1 MTFFDIILHI
11 KNKIDF
17 LFIVILFPAT
27 TTMDLDLYYIFT
39 LMCTVAA
46 LIVAVARFSS
56 RQPEIL
62 TLTVNFRGYS
72 VKIPVKNGNVVIK
85 IVGMTKQ
92 CVGSD
97 QKEYA
102 DAFVDALHKFLKA
115 HPGLIQN
122 FVVIWDG
129 DDLKEG
135 SFTWWMVFVRAE
147 VQRLHLPVQVKA
159 FCFSHSETPYKL
171 VSQQTRDKND
181 EILSTEAIWF
191 DDFITPEFGIT
202 FKEVERAFDRL
213 MKTDQCDKLIAVNAD
228 PDRRGYLLLGLASI
242 RFAHFYFGG
251 VEIPLV
257 LTSMGPLDYRGTVT
271 SGEFFLKENEALW
284 LDALHKE

>member
-1 MTFFDIILHI
+1 M
-11 KNKIDF
+11 
-17 LFIVILFPAT
+17 
-27 TTMDLDLYYIFT
+27 Y
-39 LMCTVAA
+39 TVAAAA

-62 TLTVNFRGYS
+62 TLTVDFRGSS

-102 DAFVDALHKFLKA
+102 DAFVDALHKFLNA

-147 VQRLHLPVQVKA
+147 VQRRHLPVQVKA

-171 VSQQTRDKND
+171 VSQQARDNND
-181 EILSTEAIWF
+181 KILSTTKAVWF
-191 DDFITPEFGIT
+191 DDVITPEFDVT
-202 FKEVERAFDRL
+202 FKEVQQAFDRL
-213 MKTDQCDKLIAVNAD
+213 MKTDQCDELIAVNAD
-228 PDRRGYLLLGLASI
+228 LGRQGYLLLGLASI
-242 RFAHFYFGG
+242 RFAQSYFG
-251 VEIPLV
+251 VEIPLI

-271 SGEFFLKENEALW
+271 SGEFFIKENEALW